1 MKQTYDI
8 VQTLPWPLSQFDAAL
23 VDLDGTLVDT
33 LDDFVE
39 SLQRMLG
46 ELPAP
51 YCMQVVQR
59 RQVEQMVGKG
69 SENLVNSLLDAI
81 DNLHGTAAL
90 PAIRVLALD
99 VYLRHY
105 REVNGLYARVF
116 EGVREGLDTFRA
128 AGWKL
133 ACVTNKPTD
142 YARALLRLQKLDG
155 YFEVVLG
162 GDATPRKK
170 PDPMPLLA
178 ACAALETRPGRT
190 LMVGDSSNDAQAARA
205 AGCPVLLV
213 TYGYNH
219 GEPILQVDADAFT
232 ESLAHLRWR
241 PA

>member
-8 VQTLPWPLSQFDAAL
+8 VQTLPWRLHQFDAAL

-39 SLQRMLG
+39 GLQRMLRD
-46 ELPAP
+46 LPAP
-51 YCMQVVQR
+51 YCTQVVQR
-59 RQVEQMVGKG
+59 RVVEHMVGKG

-81 DNLHGTAAL
+81 DKAQGAAAS
-90 PAIRVLALD
+90 PALRVQALNT
-99 VYLRHY
+99 YLRHY

-116 EGVREGLDTFRA
+116 DGAREGLDAFRA
-128 AGWKL
+128 DGWKL

-142 YARALLRLQKLDG
+142 YARALLRLQKLDS
-155 YFEVVLG
+155 YFTAVLG

-178 ACAALETRPGRT
+178 ACAAMGARPERT

-232 ESLAHLRWR
+232 ESLAHLRWH